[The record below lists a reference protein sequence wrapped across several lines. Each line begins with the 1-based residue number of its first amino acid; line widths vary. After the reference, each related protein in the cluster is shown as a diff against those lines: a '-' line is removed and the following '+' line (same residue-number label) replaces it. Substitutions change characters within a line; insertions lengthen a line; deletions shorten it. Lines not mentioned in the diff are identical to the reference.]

1 MCTYDDVVAALLI
14 ACCRLLPTI
23 AAACQ
28 KAHWNAGHKYTCAG
42 RKDKK
47 RQQQPQPQPAQ
58 PRSAVPPADTE
69 DPKQMSVRALKAEL
83 HSLGA
88 DWKHCV
94 EKSELVE
101 LLVASRA
108 AWPVSKQVSP
118 VFEFGTTDGRATVA
132 AVREA

>member
-1 MCTYDDVVAALLI
+1 MGPGGVLISKKGLASGAISKEGLEALFRF
-14 ACCRLLPTI
+14 A
-23 AAACQ
+23 Q
-28 KAHWNAGHKYTCAG
+28 
-42 RKDKK
+42 
-47 RQQQPQPQPAQ
+47 RQPRQPQPAQ
-58 PRSAVPPADTE
+58 PRSAIPPADAE

-118 VFEFGTTDGRATVA
+118 AFEFGTTDGRATVA